1 MQDWRATARYRVTRK
16 RRRQRLK
23 ANKNEPKDKKCL
35 LSLGLKLLRSYVRGK
50 HSAKNSR
57 L

>member
-35 LSLGLKLLRSYVRGK
+35 LSLGLKVLRSYVRGK